1 MRTLNVLD
9 SKRVIEKYGV
19 KFAPSGL
26 AKNMEDAIVIANTLS
41 YPVVIKIVSDDI
53 SHKTDVGGVKVGIND
68 DTELEY
74 SYKKMLSDVRKKSP
88 KAEIKGILVQKML
101 DGANVLIGGKRD
113 PQFGPVVAFGLG
125 GIFVEIM
132 GDVSFRIAPIDKK
145 EAMEMMRETKGFK
158 ILDNY
163 RGKSYDVDVLASLIV
178 KISKMLERRN
188 SIVELDINPLIVMK
202 KGALAVDARIV
213 VDD

>member
-1 MRTLNVLD
+1 
-9 SKRVIEKYGV
+9 V

-26 AKNMEDAIVIANTLS
+26 AKNMEDAIVIANTVS
-41 YPVVIKIVSDDI
+41 YPVVIKIVSDEI
-53 SHKTDVGGVKVGIND
+53 SHKTDVGGVKVGIKD
-68 DTELEY
+68 DTELEN
-74 SYKKMLSDVRKKSP
+74 SYKKMINDVRKKSP
-88 KAEIKGILVQKML
+88 NAKIKGVLVQKML
-101 DGANVLIGGKRD
+101 DGTNVLIGGKRD
-113 PQFGPVVAFGLG
+113 PQFGPIIAFGLG

-132 GDVSFRIAPIDKK
+132 EDVSFRVAPIDKK
-145 EAMEMMRETKGFK
+145 EAMRMMQETKGFK
-158 ILDNY
+158 ILKDY
-163 RGKSYDVDVLASLIV
+163 RGKSYDVDVLANLLV